1 MLAEDK
7 RRHESETKAYITPGT
22 ASNMGIFLSVL
33 LTLKSHGD
41 NAMSQVIA
49 AHIIRKEPL
58 VKSPLHFFF

>member
-41 NAMSQVIA
+41 NAMS
-49 AHIIRKEPL
+49 PGD
-58 VKSPLHFFF
+58 SCTYY